1 MNRSLLLAIFVGIT
15 ASTAISAETRESKAV
30 SARETAQSTDTSAS
44 IVVPDK
50 VIALTFDDASASHAN
65 YVAPLLKKY
74 GFGATFFVCE
84 FPPDFDDK
92 TKYMSWEQIA
102 ELHRLGFEIGSHT
115 RSHKHVDKMRP
126 GELDVELGYI
136 ERKCEE
142 LGIPRPTAFAYPA
155 YVSTP
160 EAVRTLADRGYS
172 LARIGGGRTFNPA
185 SDNSRLIPSFSTTGA
200 DEKASERV
208 VAALGEAKNGRIVV
222 LTIHGVPDTAHPA
235 VTTSPE
241 LFEKYLRFLR
251 DEKYTV
257 VALRDLAKY
266 LPKTT
271 ERRAPKAPAD
281 R

>member
-1 MNRSLLLAIFVGIT
+1 MESALRGALPDMNRSLLLATFVGVI
-15 ASTAISAETRESKAV
+15 ASTASSAEEPEPG
-30 SARETAQSTDTSAS
+30 SAPIA
-44 IVVPDK
+44 VPDK
-50 VIALTFDDASASHAN
+50 VIALTFDDASASHAKL
-65 YVAPLLKKY
+65 VAPMLKEY

-126 GELDVELGYI
+126 GELELELGYI

-142 LGIPRPTAFAYPA
+142 RGIPRPTTFAYPA

-160 EAVRTLADRGYS
+160 EAVRALTNRGYVLS
-172 LARIGGGRTFNPA
+172 RVGGSRAFDPKKDNPA
-185 SDNSRLIPSFSTTGA
+185 LVPSFSTTGTDA
-200 DEKASERV
+200 KAAERV
-208 VAALGEAKNGRIVV
+208 LAAMREARDGRVVV
-222 LTIHGVPDTAHPA
+222 LTIHGVPDTAHPN

-257 VALRDLAKY
+257 IALRDLAKY
-266 LPKTT
+266 LPIRVPEGAK
-271 ERRAPKAPAD
+271 K
-281 R
+281 